1 VGIIGR
7 TGSGKSSLC
16 LSLFRI
22 IEPANGTII
31 IDDIDICHLGLHD
44 LRSKITI
51 IPQDA
56 IIFAGTVR
64 FNIDPF
70 SNYSDTEIWNTLE
83 LVQLKERI
91 RTMDNGL
98 LYLLA
103 EGGQNISAGER
114 QLLCLARAILRKS
127 KIFILD
133 EATAAIDMKT
143 DRLIQSTIRSR
154 FKDATVLT
162 IAHRL
167 HTILDST
174 KEKLFRIIMKQ
185 SGNSHGHSIGFISDG
200 RIFASCKSFANTE
213 LGFAAKLTGSP
224 YSSKQPF
231 DKTRTLNK

>member
-91 RTMDNGL
+91 RTMDN
-98 LYLLA
+98 
-103 EGGQNISAGER
+103 
-114 QLLCLARAILRKS
+114 
-127 KIFILD
+127 
-133 EATAAIDMKT
+133 AIDMKT

-174 KEKLFRIIMKQ
+174 KVLVLSNGCLEEYGEPVSLAANP
-185 SGNSHGHSIGFISDG
+185 NSV
-200 RIFASCKSFANTE
+200 
-213 LGFAAKLTGSP
+213 LAKLLHDAKIRPSDIKP
-224 YSSKQPF
+224 IE
-231 DKTRTLNK
+231 

>member
-1 VGIIGR
+1 MPEVGIIGR

-174 KEKLFRIIMKQ
+174 K
-185 SGNSHGHSIGFISDG
+185 SV
-200 RIFASCKSFANTE
+200 
-213 LGFAAKLTGSP
+213 LGLV
-224 YSSKQPF
+224 
-231 DKTRTLNK
+231 